1 MIRKFGPISQFGDFR
16 SMKSLC
22 CTMQSIQGVVPDQ
35 HTFSH
40 GRITELAFLDSKLV
54 RQVKELV

>member
-16 SMKSLC
+16 STKRLY
-22 CTMQSIQGVVPDQ
+22 CTIHSFQGVVPDQ

-40 GRITELAFLDSKLV
+40 GRITELPFLDSKLV